1 MTSACVFGLS
11 HMSPIASCI
20 LITTELCSCNLVVQN
35 WHLTEN
41 LFIIISAAV
50 VRYPTC
56 REKSSKTEIRDFSSF
71 GLYAIRHYRKK
82 ASQARLRG

>member
-35 WHLTEN
+35 LTEN

-71 GLYAIRHYRKK
+71 GLYAIRHYRGK
-82 ASQARLRG
+82 A

>member
-35 WHLTEN
+35 LTEN

-56 REKSSKTEIRDFSSF
+56 SEKRSKTEIRDFSSF